1 MLADALKT
9 KQSHHIEKR
18 NLEDANMEIETE
30 NTNNEDQILIKV
42 ISLKTHVVT
51 DCGAVLHQVF
61 WSGTT
66 FKKVINK
73 YRRYLSPKYKI
84 FQIVFDRYKKK
95 KLQGLR
101 KCTT

>member
-1 MLADALKT
+1 
-9 KQSHHIEKR
+9 
-18 NLEDANMEIETE
+18 MEIEAE

-51 DCGAVLHQVF
+51 DFGAVLYQVF

-66 FKKVINK
+66 SKKVINK

-95 KLQGLR
+95 LQGLR
-101 KCTT
+101 K

>member
-1 MLADALKT
+1 
-9 KQSHHIEKR
+9 
-18 NLEDANMEIETE
+18 MEIEAE

-95 KLQGLR
+95 KFAR
-101 KCTT
+101 ITKMYDVKYTTHHVPMF

>member
-1 MLADALKT
+1 
-9 KQSHHIEKR
+9 
-18 NLEDANMEIETE
+18 MEIEAE

-95 KLQGLR
+95 KKIAR
-101 KCTT
+101 ITKMYDVKYATHHVPMF